1 MNGIQFIKDENGQT
15 RFVQLDLSIHDESW
29 EDFYDILI
37 AEQRKEEETINFE
50 EVLTLLK
57 NNLNTLYMKS
67 KIAIVT
73 GGASGIGLAITEKFK
88 DGL

>member
-15 RFVQLDLSIHDESW
+15 RFVQLDLSIHGESW

-57 NNLNTLYMKS
+57 NN
-67 KIAIVT
+67 
-73 GGASGIGLAITEKFK
+73 F
-88 DGL
+88 